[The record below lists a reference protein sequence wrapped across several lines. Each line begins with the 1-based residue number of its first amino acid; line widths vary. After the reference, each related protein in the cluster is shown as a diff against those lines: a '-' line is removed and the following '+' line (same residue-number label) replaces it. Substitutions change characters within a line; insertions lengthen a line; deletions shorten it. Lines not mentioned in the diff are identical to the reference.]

1 MVQLKK
7 DTSYDDPYRRLVTE
21 KKAEWKGL
29 RGLLT
34 AAGIAIDKEVYVL
47 QWLKGKLDKKKK
59 PYPPPLKGEV
69 REKLFAFLKAQYAEE
84 FAEIKNAPMK
94 KLLEEASKIA
104 TLVPTPTEIHLFAEY
119 VMNGAIVTMVT
130 SHSVTAEG
138 SESTRTYAPREGLT
152 EEVYR
157 RLAADDL
164 MPEMLEELAWGVIG
178 NLLSKKGLSAAQI
191 RQARRRIT
199 EKIQKA
205 RRRKTDLA
213 ITDLVELNSF
223 DVIVDAIYDEAV
235 KAPKKKRK

>member
-1 MVQLKK
+1 MAKPRK
-7 DTSYDDPYRRLVTE
+7 DTSYDNPYRRLLKEARRTMVFRDV
-21 KKAEWKGL
+21 L
-29 RGLLT
+29 RE
-34 AAGIAIDKEVYVL
+34 AGIEESKEVYVL
-47 QWLKGKLDKKKK
+47 QWLNGKDKRK
-59 PYPPPLKGEV
+59 PYLAPLNGEV
-69 REKLFAFLKAQYAEE
+69 RVKLLAYLKARYPEE
-84 FAEIKNAPMK
+84 VAEIEYAPMK
-94 KLLEEASKIA
+94 ALMERASKIA
-104 TLVPTPTEIHLFAEY
+104 TLVPTPTELDLFAEY

-152 EEVYR
+152 KEVYR

-205 RRRKTDLA
+205 RRRKIDVA
-213 ITDLVELNSF
+213 ITDLVERNSF
-223 DVIVDAIYDEAV
+223 EEIVDAIYEEAV